1 MLGDKCGPKDFV
13 WQLSYTLRVAFVNG
27 SSRPVVLG
35 SRTNTFPG
43 THGYPRTGLIQTLK
57 PHVRRDILSSW
68 CWLAVA
74 VLLSQRRRTQ
84 CRQLVGAT
92 LPILNT
98 IIYLLYSTA
107 QRRCDSLPGS
117 TLTGFARSTHP
128 ATLHWK
134 YNLDRSRA
142 F

>member
-1 MLGDKCGPKDFV
+1 MLGVKCGPKDFV

-92 LPILNT
+92 SPVLSCCPRILSSISYTLLPNVAATRCLAAYRLDLLVRHTPPPYIGNT
-98 IIYLLYSTA
+98 I
-107 QRRCDSLPGS
+107 
-117 TLTGFARSTHP
+117 
-128 ATLHWK
+128 
-134 YNLDRSRA
+134 
-142 F
+142 

>member
-1 MLGDKCGPKDFV
+1 MLGVKCGPKDFV
-13 WQLSYTLRVAFVNG
+13 WQLSYTLRVVFVNG

-84 CRQLVGAT
+84 CRQLVGALYT
-92 LPILNT
+92 APHQYSILNT
-98 IIYLLYSTA
+98 ISFTQTLLPNVAAWQQCSTP
-107 QRRCDSLPGS
+107 SPTHS
-117 TLTGFARSTHP
+117 TLEIQ
-128 ATLHWK
+128 
-134 YNLDRSRA
+134 SRPLQGVP
-142 F
+142 